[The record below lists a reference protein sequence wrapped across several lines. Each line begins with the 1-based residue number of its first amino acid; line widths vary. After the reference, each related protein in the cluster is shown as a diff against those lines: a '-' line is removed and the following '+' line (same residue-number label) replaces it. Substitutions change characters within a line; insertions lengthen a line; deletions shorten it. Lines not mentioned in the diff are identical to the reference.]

1 MNPVNLN
8 HRYPLT
14 IFAAIILE
22 ILKIRKVIIL
32 NSPLSWPVLVNLL
45 YFFVTLALRR
55 FLCFPESKYNICVVM
70 RTKNPQAT
78 WTFCFPA
85 RTIFSRWAIA
95 VFTTMLRGRKV
106 TISLSKLHTSTTR
119 CTTSRII
126 RPFSKS
132 TIYRTWFDKTSTC
145 FSPVPNAIC
154 ATICWS
160 WVVTFSCMSL
170 NSTTTWFGTLGIFR
184 PYSKLSINWYLDKKK
199 VK

>member
-1 MNPVNLN
+1 M
-8 HRYPLT
+8 H
-14 IFAAIILE
+14 
-22 ILKIRKVIIL
+22 
-32 NSPLSWPVLVNLL
+32 
-45 YFFVTLALRR
+45 FFVTLALQR
-55 FLCFPESKYNICVVM
+55 FLCFLESKYNTCVVT

-85 RTIFSRWAIA
+85 GTISSWWAIA

-119 CTTSRII
+119 STTSRII
-126 RPFSKS
+126 WPFPKS
-132 TIYRTWFDKTSTC
+132 TIYKSWFDKTFTC
-145 FSPVPNAIC
+145 FSPVPKAIC

-160 WVVTFSCMSL
+160 WVVTFSCATL

-184 PYSKLSINWYLDKKK
+184 PYSKLSINWYFDKKK